1 MFCFISYI
9 YVLCRYIT
17 IAFKN
22 RITHVNDQEKAA
34 YITVPVS
41 STFSLFIMPG
51 NSCICMIYP
60 LTCYVVIYMIFFQY
74 TTMHFSIHKKC
85 ISYVCMIQKNG
96 KYIFG
101 CCLACVDCK
110 CNFVWLVAAIPANSF
125 KTNDWFTYNTIFPL
139 K

>member
-34 YITVPVS
+34 YITVRVS

-60 LTCYVVIYMIFFQY
+60 LTCYVVIYMIFFSVHDDALFYSQKMY
-74 TTMHFSIHKKC
+74 ILRMHDTKK
-85 ISYVCMIQKNG
+85 
-96 KYIFG
+96 
-101 CCLACVDCK
+101 
-110 CNFVWLVAAIPANSF
+110 W
-125 KTNDWFTYNTIFPL
+125 
-139 K
+139 